1 MFGKKSRKIL
11 AGLLA
16 AVVLT
21 ASCASPSAKPDDNYK
36 TDPVPEGRPAPVEPQ
51 DAVVDEDKEY
61 TCTIEITCSVL
72 VGNDAL
78 DKDKRELVPADG
90 VILPETEVVFYDG
103 ESVFNLLRR
112 VCRQNSIHLEF
123 VDTPLYNTAYIEG
136 IANLYEFDAG
146 KLSGW
151 LYSVNGWYPNYG
163 SSRYRLSDGDK
174 LVWEYTVDIGDGQ
187 LGQAAEET

>member
-11 AGLLA
+11 TGLLS
-16 AVVLT
+16 AVVLAA
-21 ASCASPSAKPDDNYK
+21 ASCASAPAKTDDNYK
-36 TDPVPEGRPAPVEPQ
+36 TDPIPEGRPAPVEPQ
-51 DAVVDEDKEY
+51 DAVVDEDTEY
-61 TCTIEITCSVL
+61 TCKFSIICTVL
-72 VGNDAL
+72 VGNDEL
-78 DKDKRELVPADG
+78 DPEKRELVPADG
-90 VILPETEVVFYDG
+90 IIFPETEVVFYDG

-136 IANLYEFDAG
+136 IGNLYEFDAG

-163 SSRYRLSDGDK
+163 SSRYRLHDGDSV
-174 LVWEYTVDIGDGQ
+174 VWEYTVDIGEGQ
-187 LGQAAEET
+187 LGQPMED